1 MPDFKKERKEK
12 SEVDYFAAFMTL
24 WLWYN
29 SRYKSHYSEII
40 WIIDRMFLDKIK
52 TDFSW
57 RNQTYSNFKTL
68 IESEDRKGIEF
79 KTNLELL
86 IISLTRSNLNMTK
99 TEILYK
105 KISFD
110 KALIDYTNH
119 ARESWYVN
127 LIKSNSRS
135 KKRNKIRL
143 NDIELIENKEQIFAW
158 LMEFIYQIRCL
169 LFHWQMEPIDD
180 NKNVV
185 KYAYFLLYQL
195 ME

>member
-86 IISLTRSNLNMTK
+86 IIR
-99 TEILYK
+99 
-105 KISFD
+105 
-110 KALIDYTNH
+110 
-119 ARESWYVN
+119 R
-127 LIKSNSRS
+127 
-135 KKRNKIRL
+135 
-143 NDIELIENKEQIFAW
+143 
-158 LMEFIYQIRCL
+158 
-169 LFHWQMEPIDD
+169 P
-180 NKNVV
+180 
-185 KYAYFLLYQL
+185 
-195 ME
+195 